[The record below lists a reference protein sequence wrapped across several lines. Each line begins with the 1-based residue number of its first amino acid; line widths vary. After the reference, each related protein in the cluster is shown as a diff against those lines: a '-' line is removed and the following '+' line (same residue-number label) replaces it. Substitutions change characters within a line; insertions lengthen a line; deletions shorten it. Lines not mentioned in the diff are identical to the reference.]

1 MLKFI
6 LFLRSI
12 SWTAAFSAALAVLAF
27 TIFILDPRNN
37 ALQSIAIGVIA
48 NALAT
53 LRSYED

>member
-1 MLKFI
+1 MLNFI

-12 SWTAAFSAALAVLAF
+12 SWTAISSAALTVAAL
-27 TIFILDPRNN
+27 TIFIIDPREN
-37 ALQSIAIGVIA
+37 ALQSIAVALIA